1 MHNAH
6 AHSHNDRFLLQTTV
20 YAQRCSMFYF
30 AKRHICEEHK
40 MKCKQ
45 NIYDFA
51 TYMLQSCMRVLLK
64 RLSIIP
70 IEMITLAISNLSVHE

>member
-51 TYMLQSCMRVLLK
+51 TYMLQACYFKPECSQIDFISLLK
-64 RLSIIP
+64 NFILRLQ
-70 IEMITLAISNLSVHE
+70 